1 LQETKMQFIARSTL
15 ISVLGA
21 EFSEYVFLPWNG
33 ASGGILV
40 AWKNHLRFTGASR
53 VDNHSVSIQFH
64 KQEGGTWWLTCVY
77 GPQGDEEKI
86 SFLQELRN
94 VREGCNGPWV
104 VAGDFNL
111 IYKASDKNNNNF
123 SRAMMGRFRR
133 LSALSMTSPLKKFLS
148 MVGVLLG
155 QINNWSPFW
164 SGWTGSYAQLT
175 GSFFSLM
182 CCCRVLLPKT
192 LIIAH

>member
-1 LQETKMQFIARSTL
+1 MVCLQETKMQYIARSTL
-15 ISVLGA
+15 VSVLGS
-21 EFSEYVFLPWNG
+21 EFTEYVFLPSDG

-40 AWKNHLRFTGASR
+40 AWKNHLRYTDASR

-111 IYKASDKNNNNF
+111 IYKTSNKNNNNF
-123 SRAMMGRFRR
+123 NRAMMGCFRSFINDLALKEVPLHGRRFTWSNQQVEPILVR
-133 LSALSMTSPLKKFLS
+133 LD
-148 MVGVLLG
+148 MVLCLVD
-155 QINNWSPFW
+155 
-164 SGWTGSYAQLT
+164 
-175 GSFFSLM
+175 
-182 CCCRVLLPKT
+182 
-192 LIIAH
+192 

>member
-1 LQETKMQFIARSTL
+1 MVCLQETKMQYIARSTL
-15 ISVLGA
+15 VSVLGS
-21 EFSEYVFLPWNG
+21 EFTEYVFLPSDG

-40 AWKNHLRFTGASR
+40 AWKNHLRYTDASR
-53 VDNHSVSIQFH
+53 VDNQFH

-111 IYKASDKNNNNF
+111 IYKTSNKNNNNF
-123 SRAMMGRFRR
+123 NRAMMGCFRSFINDLALKEVPLHGRRFTWSNQQVEPILVR
-133 LSALSMTSPLKKFLS
+133 LD
-148 MVGVLLG
+148 MVLCLVD
-155 QINNWSPFW
+155 
-164 SGWTGSYAQLT
+164 
-175 GSFFSLM
+175 
-182 CCCRVLLPKT
+182 
-192 LIIAH
+192 